1 MVTSASQLP
10 KAKRSL
16 LSLLVTA
23 ALAAGAFLLLSEDAP
38 PQGGGVALRLER
50 ADEEDRESRAL
61 QALADAGALPA
72 HRALRREW
80 FLIEEPDGKRKW
92 RRHRWKWYKQ
102 QKEKGVT
109 ICRHKRKS
117 KKATCQSNKTPKN
130 QVQDA
135 TPPTPPADG
144 GNRDPSCA
152 DLCADHNGKGC
163 IFDWTHR
170 SPPECI
176 TGLKEDICVANVGSQ
191 HVASTLF
198 CGMDPADEANQDAR
212 CADVCADQG
221 GKGCIYDY
229 ADARDSVCITFPGD
243 PWTCTEMANWGE
255 LTGTVTCGIASRAPT
270 FAPTEMP
277 RCDDIDP
284 QCKTVCGYESCCVI
298 TDDSSGVGIRDGA
311 AYGGRSRDICL
322 GYPPPADGHTHTW
335 CPNRFHCAPA
345 TTTTAATTTVA
356 TTTNYK
362 HWCANVT
369 EGCGKYDGIGCIR
382 FPVNNG
388 FDLECYDHSE
398 RDCELGVSKYRRRGG
413 ALFCDG
419 ATGVTKTFGNPFI
432 TPTLDESRDWCT
444 DFCGDLSG
452 CLQFPDMSAT
462 YRAPF
467 CERQGQIGYCLDTP
481 NSAFTGSVECSG
493 DTQIGSGHVGYNLFL
508 GGGYGKGTSPYYPD
522 NNA

>member
-144 GNRDPSCA
+144 GNP
-152 DLCADHNGKGC
+152 
-163 IFDWTHR
+163 
-170 SPPECI
+170 
-176 TGLKEDICVANVGSQ
+176 
-191 HVASTLF
+191 
-198 CGMDPADEANQDAR
+198 
-212 CADVCADQG
+212 
-221 GKGCIYDY
+221 
-229 ADARDSVCITFPGD
+229 
-243 PWTCTEMANWGE
+243 
-255 LTGTVTCGIASRAPT
+255 
-270 FAPTEMP
+270 
-277 RCDDIDP
+277 
-284 QCKTVCGYESCCVI
+284 
-298 TDDSSGVGIRDGA
+298 
-311 AYGGRSRDICL
+311 
-322 GYPPPADGHTHTW
+322 
-335 CPNRFHCAPA
+335 PA
-345 TTTTAATTTVA
+345 TTTTTTAAATTVA
-356 TTTNYK
+356 TTTIPSYD
-362 HWCANVT
+362 WCADVT
-369 EGCGKYDGIGCIR
+369 EGCGNYNRRGCVK
-382 FPVNNG
+382 FPVNEP
-388 FDLECYDHSE
+388 FDLMCDTYAPDGSIEIQ
-398 RDCELGVSKYRRRGG
+398 CELQEAMPWLVGT
-413 ALFCDG
+413 LFCGG